1 MQPEWYLP
9 TILLLP
15 FLGGISIWAFHRSP
29 KLSRWWALGHFAV
42 GLLLSLGMWR
52 HIATSKEP
60 TDLSHVMSLQQSW
73 FWMPDLG
80 VQFAL
85 GADGVSAIF
94 VVTSSIMALLALLTQ
109 WEESKHP
116 VAQSSCL
123 LLLQAGIVGSLLATD
138 LFLLALSWELA
149 LVMMVSL
156 VALWGGQRSLQ
167 AATKMGLQ
175 QVTGSLIL
183 LLVFL
188 YLGLALQGGSFSI
201 LALYEA
207 HIPTATQ
214 RWLCIAMLLGVAL
227 KTPLFPF
234 HIWFP
239 DAHHTASSAGRLLLT
254 GIFVQLGLYA
264 FIRIGIPLFPKAYL
278 AFAQPL
284 TVLAIVG
291 LLYGTLLALVQPDIT
306 KLLAYLMCSQFGL
319 ICLGLFSF
327 QQQGLQGSI
336 LHIINVTI
344 SMGGLCVL
352 LHFLLERRPTTTLID
367 FGGLARPAPILAAF
381 FGVFGLS
388 IIGVP
393 GLNGFVS
400 EFLVVWGAFTQNA
413 LYGAVA
419 LVGLMLSAVSMLWLM
434 RRMFLGPLQ
443 GADNRNM
450 SDLTAREKGVSIA
463 LVLLVVGLGWAPGM
477 ILRTIKPTIRA
488 TMEHV
493 QLKHQT
499 TAQNTHSPRRNGR

>member
-1 MQPEWYLP
+1 
-9 TILLLP
+9 
-15 FLGGISIWAFHRSP
+15 
-29 KLSRWWALGHFAV
+29 
-42 GLLLSLGMWR
+42 
-52 HIATSKEP
+52 
-60 TDLSHVMSLQQSW
+60 
-73 FWMPDLG
+73 
-80 VQFAL
+80 
-85 GADGVSAIF
+85 
-94 VVTSSIMALLALLTQ
+94 
-109 WEESKHP
+109 
-116 VAQSSCL
+116 
-123 LLLQAGIVGSLLATD
+123 
-138 LFLLALSWELA
+138 
-149 LVMMVSL
+149 
-156 VALWGGQRSLQ
+156 
-167 AATKMGLQ
+167 
-175 QVTGSLIL
+175 
-183 LLVFL
+183 
-188 YLGLALQGGSFSI
+188 
-201 LALYEA
+201 
-207 HIPTATQ
+207 
-214 RWLCIAMLLGVAL
+214 
-227 KTPLFPF
+227 
-234 HIWFP
+234 
-239 DAHHTASSAGRLLLT
+239 
-254 GIFVQLGLYA
+254 
-264 FIRIGIPLFPKAYL
+264 
-278 AFAQPL
+278 
-284 TVLAIVG
+284 
-291 LLYGTLLALVQPDIT
+291 
-306 KLLAYLMCSQFGL
+306 MCSQFGL

-488 TMEHV
+488 TMKHV